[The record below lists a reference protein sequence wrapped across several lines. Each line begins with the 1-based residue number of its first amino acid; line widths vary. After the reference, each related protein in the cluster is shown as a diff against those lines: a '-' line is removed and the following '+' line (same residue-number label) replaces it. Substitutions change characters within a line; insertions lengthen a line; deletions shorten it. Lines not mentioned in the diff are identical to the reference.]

1 MKIVIPGG
9 TGQVG
14 QVLARHFHAQGH
26 EVIVLSRTP
35 PSPPPAQPW
44 TTVPWDGL
52 NPGPWTEHLNQ
63 ADLCLNLAGRTVNC
77 RYHPK
82 NRRQIYESRI
92 LSTRL
97 LGQVIAALNHPPRLW
112 MNAST
117 ATIYRHALDRPMDEF
132 TGELGGNEPGAPDTW
147 NFSIKVAKDWE
158 AAFFE
163 TQLPRTRRLALRT
176 AATFSP
182 DPGGVFD
189 IFRHL
194 VRFGLGGTSGP
205 GTQYVSWLHDTDFI
219 RAIEFLIVHENLQG
233 VINLAAPH
241 PLPNRDFMRVLREAW
256 GMPIGLPANAWML
269 EIGSWMMRTE
279 TELVLKSRQVI
290 PTRLHQAGFEFQFPH
305 WPPAARDLVSRWRAL
320 GGRPVTPLP
329 KKH

>member
-14 QVLARHFHAQGH
+14 QVLVRHFHAQGH
-26 EVIVLSRTP
+26 EVIVLSRA
-35 PSPPPAQPW
+35 PPAPPQPW
-44 TTVPWDGL
+44 TTVLWDGL
-52 NPGPWTEHLNQ
+52 TPGPWTGHLNQ

-77 RYHPK
+77 RYHPE
-82 NRRQIYESRI
+82 NRRQIYDSRI

-117 ATIYRHALDRPMDEF
+117 ATIYRHALDRPMDEL

-163 TQLPRTRRLALRT
+163 TDLPRTRRLALRT

-189 IFRHL
+189 IFRQL
-194 VRFGLGGTSGP
+194 IRLGLGGTSGP

-219 RAIEFLIVHENLQG
+219 RAIEFLIVHENLEG
-233 VINLAAPH
+233 AINLAAPH
-241 PLPNRDFMRVLREAW
+241 PLPNRDFMRALREAW
-256 GMPIGLPANAWML
+256 GMPIGLPATAWML
-269 EIGSWMMRTE
+269 EIGSWIMRTE

-305 WPPAARDLVSRWRAL
+305 WPPAARDLVSRWRNSTGHAASTKTL
-320 GGRPVTPLP
+320 LS
-329 KKH
+329 